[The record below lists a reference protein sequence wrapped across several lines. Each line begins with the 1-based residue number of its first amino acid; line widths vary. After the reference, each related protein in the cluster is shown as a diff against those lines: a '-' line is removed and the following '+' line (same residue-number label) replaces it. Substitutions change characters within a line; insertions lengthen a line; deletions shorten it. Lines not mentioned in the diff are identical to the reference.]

1 MAAGNVFSQAALG
14 ARRVF
19 GASLPVVISLVAAQS
34 LRLVAIGLPAGILL
48 ALGAARLFA
57 WRVMML
63 QAFALLAYVAG
74 TLVVIVACI
83 AASCVPAF
91 RAARIDPMTTPR
103 AD

>member
-14 ARRVF
+14 ARRGF
-19 GASLPVVISLVAAQS
+19 GASLPVVIS
-34 LRLVAIGLPAGILL
+34 
-48 ALGAARLFA
+48 LGAARLFA